1 MNTQQKTTLKDKPKP
16 QQSKKEKLKSLL
28 TGSYIALLIGAT
40 PFLFYSYESFP
51 STKTWETFL
60 FTFES
65 NYYEEV
71 NVSIW
76 TMMTK
81 FIPLFLLIIWFL
93 TCKHWWYHVILIP
106 TGMFLFQLISVL
118 NDDLRITD
126 ETELIYVLPIML
138 ATIPL
143 IYLIRAR
150 IIARI
155 NPTNLDEL
163 EADLMQEK
171 TVWEQLKDLFR

>member
-16 QQSKKEKLKSLL
+16 QQSKRKILKSLL
-28 TGSYIALLIGAT
+28 TGSYIALAVAAT
-40 PFLFYSYESFP
+40 PFIFYSYESFP
-51 STKTWETFL
+51 DSKTWETFL

-65 NYYEEV
+65 NYYEKV

-81 FIPLFLLIIWFL
+81 FIPLFLLVIWFL

-150 IIARI
+150 IITRI

-163 EADLMQEK
+163 EADLMQKK

>member
-1 MNTQQKTTLKDKPKP
+1 
-16 QQSKKEKLKSLL
+16 
-28 TGSYIALLIGAT
+28 
-40 PFLFYSYESFP
+40 
-51 STKTWETFL
+51 
-60 FTFES
+60 
-65 NYYEEV
+65 
-71 NVSIW
+71 
-76 TMMTK
+76 MMTK